1 MDDLTSLESWIGPL
15 LQRLEPAGRARLARR
30 IAQDLQRAQSERIGQ
45 QRAPDG
51 SQYARR
57 KNQKRQKG
65 GRIRRR
71 KMFARLRQSK
81 HLKARGNASEASV
94 FFIRRAAAIAR
105 VHQEGLVDQVRRGGP
120 RVRYERREL
129 LGFAD
134 VDKQR
139 VVDTLLNHL
148 AGL

>member
-1 MDDLTSLESWIGPL
+1 MDELTPLESWIGPL
-15 LQRLEPAGRARLARR
+15 LHRLEPAGRARLARR
-30 IAQDLQRAQSERIGQ
+30 IAQDLQRAQSERIEQ

-129 LGFAD
+129 LGFAEG
-134 VDKQR
+134 DKQR
-139 VVDTLLNHL
+139 VNDTLLNHL
-148 AGL
+148 SGL